1 MDHLRCKTPERVRNE
16 FYTHLLGYNL
26 LRGVMARAAFEADR
40 SPGEISF
47 KGTLQTLQQFLPIL
61 LTSVSSERGC
71 EAWLTAGAAHVVGN
85 RPDRF
90 EPRLAKPRPPP
101 HKHLRHTR

>member
-61 LTSVSSERGC
+61 LTSVSSERRRLSKRRGSSPTSSS
-71 EAWLTAGAAHVVGN
+71 TAG
-85 RPDRF
+85 RPHF
-90 EPRLAKPRPPP
+90 AVTSSPGVEPVSRE
-101 HKHLRHTR
+101 